1 MKAGWFLRGMGV
13 GIVLTALIL
22 SISYR
27 SIQKEGN
34 IIKQAK
40 EMGMVFPE
48 NETGDVSAAA
58 EQLAEELAQQ
68 TKESARPHDE
78 TAVSAPAVK
87 GESGEDKKARE
98 KIEKSKED
106 ISNASQYQN
115 ESKTFVVRSGLL
127 SSSVAREMQE
137 AGIIEDADAFDDYIE
152 QNGYGKMLRSGKYK
166 IPKGADFETIAKII
180 TRQK

>member
-13 GIVLTALIL
+13 GIVLAALIL
-22 SISYR
+22 SITYR
-27 SIQKEGN
+27 SIQKESN

-48 NETGDVSAAA
+48 TETGDVSVSP

-68 TKESARPHDE
+68 DKQPAQTDGV
-78 TAVSAPAVK
+78 TAVSIPAVQ
-87 GESGEDKKARE
+87 GESEEDRKAKE
-98 KIEKSKED
+98 KLEKSKED
-106 ISNASQYQN
+106 ISNASRYPN
-115 ESKTFVVRSGLL
+115 KSKTFVVRSGLL

-152 QNGYGKMLRSGKYK
+152 KNGYGKMLRSGTYK
-166 IPKGADFETIAKII
+166 IPQGADFETIAKII